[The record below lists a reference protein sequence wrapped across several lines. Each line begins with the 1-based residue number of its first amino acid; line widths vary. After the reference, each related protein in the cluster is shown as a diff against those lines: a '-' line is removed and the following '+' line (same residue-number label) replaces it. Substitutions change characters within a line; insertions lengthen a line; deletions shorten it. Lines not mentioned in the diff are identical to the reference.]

1 MMKKNNFYALLASVM
16 LAAMAGLLT
25 SCTSNDDNPTPSGLS
40 ESVIKEKILGKWKRV
55 KEDGEDRGTNN
66 RGVLTYFADGKMTY
80 SRSSFSDYWTGYK
93 WYNENPFTYVV
104 SGNVVTREGVEENG
118 RVRKTFEEVAVL
130 SDSEMKLICTGYLMD
145 GQSYSRYKVNEFKRV
160 AVDYSEDIIGLW
172 EGVEMTG
179 DETYGNAE
187 ARIAYLTDGTYRYY
201 QKNSEGEWEVKAGQE
216 LSEYNVDGDWL
227 ATRWQEKGGE
237 MNYEW
242 WDIDEIKDGQ
252 MKWSA
257 LRERED
263 GTRFTTTFTWKKVSD
278 IAFLI
283 NEENFPDA
291 TLREK
296 LTTSVYGIKGD
307 INRTYNYGDDGVITT
322 EELEKVVRLFIG
334 YSDIENFEGIELFTE
349 LTQLTCPQ
357 TSIKTLDLKLPKL
370 VTLDCSGSKLTKID
384 MSGCPELKVLLCKYS
399 NSLESID
406 LSKNTKLEYL
416 ECESCALTTLD
427 VSKCANLMSLS
438 CSDNKLPALDVSNLS
453 KLETLTCTSNHM
465 SALNVS
471 GCPSFSFLDISL
483 NQFKGEALDAVIA
496 NLPLKKELL
505 GTLSVLNNAM
515 GDYEQ
520 NEITESQI
528 AAANAKGWTVY
539 AGGKEYPGMLVNQ

>member
-1 MMKKNNFYALLASVM
+1 MKKDVFYTLLASVM
-16 LAAMAGLLT
+16 LAATAGLMT
-25 SCTSNDDNPTPSGLS
+25 SCATEDNPGKPTGPS
-40 ESVIKEKILGKWKRV
+40 ESVVKEKIIGKWKAVMQDGKERV
-55 KEDGEDRGTNN
+55 TN
-66 RGVLTYFADGKMTY
+66 RHAIMTFFADGTMTY
-80 SRSSFSDYWTGYK
+80 TRSYYSDYWGIQIWANRAPY
-93 WYNENPFTYVV
+93 TYTV
-104 SGNVVTREGVEENG
+104 SDNLVTREGLEENG
-118 RVRKTFEEVAVL
+118 QMRKTFYEVN
-130 SDSEMKLICTGYLMD
+130 SIGNSEMEMALTGYVLD
-145 GQSYSRYKVNEFKRV
+145 GQNYPIKQTNKYKHVT
-160 AVDYSEDIIGLW
+160 ADYSEDIIGLW
-172 EGVEMTG
+172 EATEMTG
-179 DETYGNAE
+179 EQTYNDDNARL
-187 ARIAYLTDGTYRYY
+187 AFLADGTYKYY
-201 QKNSEGEWEVKAGQE
+201 RKSNAGDWQLVSTRDVE
-216 LSEYNVDGDWL
+216 EYFVDGDFV

-322 EELEKVVRLFIG
+322 EELEKVVRLSIG
-334 YSDIENFEGIELFTE
+334 YSDIENYEGIELFTE

-357 TSIKTLDLKLPKL
+357 TSIKTFDLKLPKL
-370 VTLDCSGSKLTKID
+370 VTLDCSGSKMTKID

-453 KLETLTCTSNHM
+453 KLESLSVYGNPI
-465 SALNVS
+465 SALNIS

-539 AGGKEYPGMLVNQ
+539 AGGKEYPGTLVNQ